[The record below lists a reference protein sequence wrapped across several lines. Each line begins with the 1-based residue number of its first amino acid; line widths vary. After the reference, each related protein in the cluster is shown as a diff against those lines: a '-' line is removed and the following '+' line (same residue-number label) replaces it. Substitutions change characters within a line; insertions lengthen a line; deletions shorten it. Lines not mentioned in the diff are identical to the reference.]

1 MKRSTNHILTT
12 HTGSLPRPSDLVDMV
27 LRKEEKQPV
36 DEDVLAMRV
45 RSAVAEVVRRQA
57 EVGVTVLNDGEQGK
71 PGYST
76 YMKDRLTGFEGE
88 STAAAVSGEAK
99 DFPEYTAHRTGRAA
113 PKRPSC
119 AGPIAWK
126 DRDAV
131 RKEIENLQAAV
142 KEVQAE
148 EVFMTAASPG
158 VVPHFMKDQ
167 YYGSEEKYLYA
178 LADALK
184 EEYDAIHRAG
194 FVLQVD
200 CPDLCMSRHNR
211 FSDLSTKEFKKIAE
225 LHVAALNHA
234 LRDIP
239 ADRVRLH
246 MCWGNYEGPHHL
258 DIPLTEIIDVAL
270 KAKVGA
276 LSFEGAN
283 PRHEHEWVV
292 FKEFHLPDGLAIIPG
307 VIDSTT
313 NFVEHPELVAQ
324 RIVRYAEVVG
334 PRERHRGHRL
344 RLRHLRARKA
354 DHRSAHRVG
363 QTQVAGRGRGH
374 RLKETLELAGIKSLG
389 QLPSHRRIQTGA
401 SVSAQNPLRCSRG
414 SRCGGAAALTIETER
429 KRLNGWNDWN
439 GIHCEQGIFVSIVIN
454 TKAKSETPKPFI
466 PYLSFIPLPLSF
478 L

>member
-1 MKRSTNHILTT
+1 MKRSTHHILTT
-12 HTGSLPRPSDLVDMV
+12 HTGSLPRPADLVDRV
-27 LRKEEKQPV
+27 LRKEAKRPV
-36 DEDVLAMRV
+36 DEEALAMHV
-45 RSAVAEVVRRQA
+45 RAAVAEVVRRQA
-57 EVGVTVLNDGEQGK
+57 DVGISVLNDGEQGK
-71 PGYST
+71 PGYAT

-99 DFPEYTAHRTGRAA
+99 DFPEYSARRSGRTS
-113 PKRPSC
+113 PMRPAC
-119 AGPIAWK
+119 TGPITWK

-131 RKEIENLQAAV
+131 QRDVENLKAAV

-158 VVPHFMKDQ
+158 VVPHFMKDR

-184 EEYDAIHRAG
+184 EEYDAIHHAG

-211 FSDLSTKEFKKIAE
+211 FPDLSTTEFKKIAE
-225 LHVAALNHA
+225 LHVAALNHG

-239 ADRVRLH
+239 PDRVRLH

-258 DIPLTEIIDVAL
+258 DIPLKEIIEVAL
-270 KAKVGA
+270 KANVGA

-292 FKEFHLPDGLAIIPG
+292 FKEFQLPDGLAIIPG

-334 PRERHRGHRL
+334 REHVIAGTDCGFGTFVRAEPAIDPRIAWAKL
-344 RLRHLRARKA
+344 
-354 DHRSAHRVG
+354 
-363 QTQVAGRGRGH
+363 
-374 RLKETLELAGIKSLG
+374 KSL
-389 QLPSHRRIQTGA
+389 A
-401 SVSAQNPLRCSRG
+401 D
-414 SRCGGAAALTIETER
+414 GAAIASRQL
-429 KRLNGWNDWN
+429 WN
-439 GIHCEQGIFVSIVIN
+439 
-454 TKAKSETPKPFI
+454 
-466 PYLSFIPLPLSF
+466 
-478 L
+478 